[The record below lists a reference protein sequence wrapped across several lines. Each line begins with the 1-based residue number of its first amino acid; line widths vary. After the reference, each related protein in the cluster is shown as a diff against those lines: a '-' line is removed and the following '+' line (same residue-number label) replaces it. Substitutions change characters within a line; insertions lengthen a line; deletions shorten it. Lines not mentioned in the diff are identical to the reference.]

1 VTESTNY
8 IKIVEW
14 SDEDQCFVGQCPGI
28 IGPCCHGDNELEV
41 YAALCDI
48 VDEWLLL
55 LKERG
60 EPLPPPT
67 SGQEVSSSSWL
78 RLPSGSLPPVSVAAG
93 EAPQPPLGR
102 VNTGRCVGA
111 LPEAMTPGH
120 RRDRSR
126 GAKMFVAAT
135 SSVTR

>member
-1 VTESTNY
+1 MNESANY
-8 IKIVEW
+8 LKIVEW
-14 SDEDQCFVGQCPGI
+14 SDEDECFVGQCLGI

-67 SGQEVSSSSWL
+67 SGQGFVEQL
-78 RLPSGSLPPVSVAAG
+78 
-93 EAPQPPLGR
+93 
-102 VNTGRCVGA
+102 
-111 LPEAMTPGH
+111 
-120 RRDRSR
+120 
-126 GAKMFVAAT
+126 AKIA
-135 SSVTR
+135 